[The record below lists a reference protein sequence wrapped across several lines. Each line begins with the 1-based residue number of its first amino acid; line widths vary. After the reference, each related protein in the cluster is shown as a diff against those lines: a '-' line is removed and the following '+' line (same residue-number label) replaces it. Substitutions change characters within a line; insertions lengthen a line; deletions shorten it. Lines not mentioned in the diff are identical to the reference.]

1 MLIQILSSKVLEVQ
15 IRPKVVLNLR
25 MRESE
30 RQAEAT
36 GKKQGTNKQKKREAE
51 TKENWGIKI

>member
-36 GKKQGTNKQKKREAE
+36 GKKQGTNKQRKREAE
-51 TKENWGIKI
+51 TKEN